1 MTATIPKRAAGTKRG
16 RGAPRPTGKQVSYS
30 GRIFASGLE
39 ARWAILLDL
48 LGLNWDYE
56 PCHYQLSPKIWYL
69 PDFYLPELQIWL
81 EVKGKPF
88 FARSDALQKAV
99 YGVAGKEP
107 IPQRE
112 YPYGDSKIILFGGE
126 IAVVPQHKVPVHT
139 MVAYDGPGKAVTRRV
154 KFTKTDDGLILT
166 PVSGK
171 LLNFDAGTVKSSDA
185 TEDIADHLLAV
196 HRVDGDTPEFIKTAY
211 RAAARVQ
218 FTPQGRL
225 DATRIHE
232 EAMLLVRR
240 RAGRPLP
247 KSSWP
252 KNLNRL

>member
-1 MTATIPKRAAGTKRG
+1 VTATIPKRAAGTKRG

-56 PCHYQLSPKIWYL
+56 PCHYQLSPKLWYL

-112 YPYGDSKIILFGGE
+112 YPYGASKIILFGGE
-126 IAVVPQHKVPVHT
+126 IAVVPDNKVPAHT
-139 MVAYDGPGKAVTRRV
+139 MVAYNGPGKAITRRV
-154 KFTKTDDGLILT
+154 KFTKTEDGLILT

-171 LLNFDAGTVKSSDA
+171 LLDFDAGTVKSSDA

-218 FTPQGRL
+218 FTPHGRL